1 MVLRHEAGLRIETLG
16 FAYNRVVQSAKG
28 KEHMRKQSLKIRLV
42 GLVLLSA
49 AAAFGLEQRLMLP
62 RPVTPAEVNALRLHT
77 PPGMAAVPGGECWLG
92 SDDEDA
98 DEDVKPKRRVHVSS
112 YYIDVHEVTNEEF
125 RRFDANHTFMSGLE
139 KLPATNITCDRAAAY
154 AKWAGK
160 RLPTEAEWEKAARGT
175 DGRRYPWG
183 DIWDAK
189 KVAPRARR
197 GKESAPP
204 SPPANGGKFC
214 FLGPARTQPVG
225 SVPSGISPYGC
236 TDMAGNAWEWVQGSY
251 NGNPDQRILRGGAVG
266 YGERACRTYNR
277 AIEGAGDT

>member
-1 MVLRHEAGLRIETLG
+1 MLKQNLWLRI
-16 FAYNRVVQSAKG
+16 
-28 KEHMRKQSLKIRLV
+28 
-42 GLVLLSA
+42 A
-49 AAAFGLEQRLMLP
+49 ALALAGMIIAFGIERRLTAP
-62 RPVTPAEVNALRLHT
+62 RPVTAAQANALRLHT

-92 SDDEDA
+92 SDDADA
-98 DEDVKPKRRVHVSS
+98 DDDVKPKRRVNVSS

-125 RRFDANHTFMSGLE
+125 RRFDANHTIVSGQAR
-139 KLPATNITCDRAAAY
+139 LPATNITYDQAAAY

-183 DIWDAK
+183 DLWDPR

-197 GKESAPP
+197 GKESAPL
-204 SPPANGGKFC
+204 PAPTVGGKFC
-214 FLGPARTQPVG
+214 FLGPARTQTVG
-225 SVPSGISPYGC
+225 SVPSGVSPYGC
-236 TDMAGNAWEWVQGSY
+236 VDMAGNAWEWVQGNY

-266 YGERACRTYNR
+266 YGERACRTYNH